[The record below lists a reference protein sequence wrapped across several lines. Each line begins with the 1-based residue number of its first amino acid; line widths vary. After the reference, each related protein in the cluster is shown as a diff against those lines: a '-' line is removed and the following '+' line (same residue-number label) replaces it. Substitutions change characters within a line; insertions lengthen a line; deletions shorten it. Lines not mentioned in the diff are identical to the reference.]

1 MKEAAHDVLVR
12 AGSQVCSVVVFVATV
27 APGVASRVEGE
38 AGGGRR
44 PGLGALS
51 IRSAWPQTP
60 PSGRGRRRH
69 LGVERPVGA

>member
-44 PGLGALS
+44 PGLVSPQQLALS
-51 IRSAWPQTP
+51 LNDNA
-60 PSGRGRRRH
+60 
-69 LGVERPVGA
+69 L

>member
-27 APGVASRVEGE
+27 APGVTPGVEGE

-44 PGLGALS
+44 PGLVAPQQLALS
-51 IRSAWPQTP
+51 LNDNALRSDE
-60 PSGRGRRRH
+60 
-69 LGVERPVGA
+69 L

>member
-12 AGSQVCSVVVFVATV
+12 AGSQVCPVFVFVATV

-44 PGLGALS
+44 PGLVAPQQLALS
-51 IRSAWPQTP
+51 LNDNALRSDE
-60 PSGRGRRRH
+60 
-69 LGVERPVGA
+69 L